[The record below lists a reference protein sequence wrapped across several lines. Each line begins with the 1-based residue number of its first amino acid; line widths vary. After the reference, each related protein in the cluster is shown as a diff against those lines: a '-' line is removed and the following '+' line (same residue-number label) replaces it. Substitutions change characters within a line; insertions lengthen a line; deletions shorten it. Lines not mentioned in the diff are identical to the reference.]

1 MTVNSE
7 TSSLIQ
13 GLGNGNP
20 DGVRLGNS
28 AADLIGFFGI
38 TTPIARRGNAYQAV
52 VTPTSTTV
60 ANTAATTNTAAYGYT
75 TTTQA
80 NAIVTQL
87 NACVADIALLKI
99 LANELRNAMV
109 AYNLIKGSA

>member
-1 MTVNSE
+1 MAVNTE
-7 TSSLIQ
+7 TSPLVQ

-20 DGVRLGNS
+20 SGVRMGNS
-28 AADLIGFFGI
+28 STDLIGFYGI

-52 VTPTSTTV
+52 VTPTATTV
-60 ANTAATTNTAAYGYT
+60 VNTAATTNTAAFGYT

-87 NACVADIALLKI
+87 NAAITDIALLKI
-99 LANELRNAMV
+99 LANELRNALV
-109 AYNLIKGSA
+109 AMNAIKGSA

>member
-1 MTVNSE
+1 MSVNTE
-7 TSSLIQ
+7 TSSLVKN
-13 GLGNGNP
+13 LGDGNP
-20 DGVRLGNS
+20 DGVRVGGSLT
-28 AADLIGFFGI
+28 DLIGFYGI
-38 TTPIARRGNAYQAV
+38 TTPVARRSGASQAV

-87 NACVADIALLKI
+87 NAVIADVILLKTLI
-99 LANELRNAMV
+99 NEIRAALV
-109 AYNLIKGSA
+109 AVNLIKGSA

>member
-1 MTVNSE
+1 MSVNTE
-7 TSSLIQ
+7 TSSLVQ

-20 DGVRLGNS
+20 SGVRMGNS
-28 AADLIGFFGI
+28 SSDLIGFYGI

-60 ANTAATTNTAAYGYT
+60 AATAATTNTAAYGYT

-87 NACVADIALLKI
+87 NACVTDIAALKV
-99 LANELRNAMV
+99 LVNELRNALV
-109 AYNLIKGSA
+109 ALNVIKGSA